1 MMVVEADTGMADA
14 ASERA
19 VIWGTA
25 QDGRRDGREL
35 VVMMHGRGGKESD
48 LFGLARFFLPEATV
62 VASLRAPIPQG
73 NGYAWYSG
81 SSTSELE
88 ASVTGVLAWLETLS
102 FTPSGIALM
111 GFSQG
116 ARMALQLVRREP
128 GRFRYVLQ
136 LSGTVS
142 EDAHPGDAALAA
154 SQPRIPVFWG
164 RGDADDAFPPA
175 ALERTREWLNAH
187 TATQEHVYPMGHTI
201 AQNELRDLK
210 QFVAAHPCPRTA
222 TFG

>member
-1 MMVVEADTGMADA
+1 MMAVEADTGMADA

-81 SSTSELE
+81 SSASELE
-88 ASVTGVLAWLETLS
+88 ESVTGVLAWLETLS

-111 GFSQG
+111 GPGLAENGSSRAGSGGSGVARRLRAGITG
-116 ARMALQLVRREP
+116 A
-128 GRFRYVLQ
+128 
-136 LSGTVS
+136 
-142 EDAHPGDAALAA
+142 
-154 SQPRIPVFWG
+154 
-164 RGDADDAFPPA
+164 
-175 ALERTREWLNAH
+175 
-187 TATQEHVYPMGHTI
+187 
-201 AQNELRDLK
+201 LRKDS
-210 QFVAAHPCPRTA
+210 P
-222 TFG
+222 